1 MGYGWLYR
9 ELERTKGQGQRQA
22 PPETPPQLPPFPLP
36 AQPAVIYVAVPMPMP
51 FPFAPQP
58 FAPLPPL
65 YPQAPEEELAMLE
78 SYRDMLARELE
89 HIEERIKELKQQL
102 GKGAE
107 QR

>member
-1 MGYGWLYR
+1 MPWR
-9 ELERTKGQGQRQA
+9 HSLEFG
-22 PPETPPQLPPFPLP
+22 EE
-36 AQPAVIYVAVPMPMP
+36 VIYVPMRAAPGVVPPNCTEIS
-51 FPFAPQP
+51 A
-58 FAPLPPL
+58 
-65 YPQAPEEELAMLE
+65 EELEALKLVYLDGLTLDEAAARVGALARAAMLE

>member
-1 MGYGWLYR
+1 
-9 ELERTKGQGQRQA
+9 
-22 PPETPPQLPPFPLP
+22 
-36 AQPAVIYVAVPMPMP
+36 MPMP

-89 HIEERIKELKQQL
+89 RIEERIKELKAAARQ
-102 GKGAE
+102 GS
-107 QR
+107 